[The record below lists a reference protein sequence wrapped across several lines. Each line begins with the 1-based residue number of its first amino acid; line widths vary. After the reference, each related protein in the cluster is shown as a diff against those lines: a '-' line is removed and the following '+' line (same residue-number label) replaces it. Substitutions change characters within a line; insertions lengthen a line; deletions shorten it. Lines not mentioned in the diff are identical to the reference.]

1 MKPVKSVT
9 KEKEATV
16 MKKVKPFGLSIGVK
30 IALQAIQE
38 SVAPTSVV
46 LSNLFNLQ
54 KSKVFP
60 KDLNVDYFKSNAV
73 MTTEIEKKAI
83 MFLLEEFKKPGVQK
97 QKMLED
103 LLEAT
108 WVKKTPQ
115 MAVPNKTTFEKP
127 KNSTKKTL
135 NKKPLAKKEVV
146 APVVVVKKPKI
157 SN

>member
-1 MKPVKSVT
+1 MKPVKSVA

-60 KDLNVDYFKSNAV
+60 KDLTVDY
-73 MTTEIEKKAI
+73 
-83 MFLLEEFKKPGVQK
+83 
-97 QKMLED
+97 
-103 LLEAT
+103 
-108 WVKKTPQ
+108 
-115 MAVPNKTTFEKP
+115 PNSP
-127 KNSTKKTL
+127 
-135 NKKPLAKKEVV
+135 
-146 APVVVVKKPKI
+146 
-157 SN
+157 